1 MAEYEGV
8 DALLAAITDEPLP
21 EGAHE
26 DAEFMAEHRS
36 AAADLTL
43 LREQLALIG
52 DALADGAETTEA
64 APSRKGRR
72 TGKSRGTRKPRNRC
86 PAAAPK
92 QRSRHPG
99 ALAVT
104 VGTLVTAVVAL
115 MVVGMGWLI
124 VQGGAGG
131 ASDSAKASGADA
143 KDGAGASLSAPG
155 YLACSRLVVE
165 GTVAEIEPLPGAD
178 QDRITLDV
186 TRSYKP
192 AQGKAQV
199 TFLFD
204 EGVGPRP
211 HKGQQVLVAIRHDAV
226 VPDKWVTGKKDIAA
240 ERRWIVDALPQSRG
254 LHCEE

>member
-143 KDGAGASLSAPG
+143 KDGAGASSAPRATSPAPG
-155 YLACSRLVVE
+155 SSSRE
-165 GTVAEIEPLPGAD
+165 
-178 QDRITLDV
+178 
-186 TRSYKP
+186 RSPRSSRSP
-192 AQGKAQV
+192 A
-199 TFLFD
+199 
-204 EGVGPRP
+204 P
-211 HKGQQVLVAIRHDAV
+211 IR
-226 VPDKWVTGKKDIAA
+226 TGS
-240 ERRWIVDALPQSRG
+240 PST
-254 LHCEE
+254 